1 MRPVARVGVDGQNEA
16 VRAQQNLVATLRAAM
31 SEGRAPAIAAG
42 AAVVV
47 ALGLGVAA
55 LAVDGGSGPGEL
67 AVPSGSD
74 ADALVVSPDVGPE
87 EAGPAQPFDLDHPGV
102 DASDDQGTPGVAGDS
117 AVPVQPGAPV
127 VLGAGPEPGT
137 SVTTTSTTTPSTTAT
152 TATTT
157 PPDGSGGLLD
167 AVVRLLGGP

>member
-1 MRPVARVGVDGQNEA
+1 VRPVAGVGVDGQNEA

-31 SEGRAPAIAAG
+31 SKGRAPAIAAG

-55 LAVDGGSGPGEL
+55 LAVDGRSGPGEL
-67 AVPSGSD
+67 AVPGGSD
-74 ADALVVSPDVGPE
+74 ADALVVAPDLGPD
-87 EAGPAQPFDLDHPGV
+87 EAAPAQPVDLGRPGV
-102 DASDDQGTPGVAGDS
+102 DAGDDQAAPEAAGES
-117 AVPVQPGAPV
+117 AVPVEPAAPV
-127 VLGAGPEPGT
+127 GLGAGPEPGT

-152 TATTT
+152 TT

>member
-1 MRPVARVGVDGQNEA
+1 LSHLCDRCQVGRVDGQNEA

-87 EAGPAQPFDLDHPGV
+87 EAGPAQPFDLDHP
-102 DASDDQGTPGVAGDS
+102 AWTR
-117 AVPVQPGAPV
+117 
-127 VLGAGPEPGT
+127 
-137 SVTTTSTTTPSTTAT
+137 AT
-152 TATTT
+152 IRPRPA
-157 PPDGSGGLLD
+157 
-167 AVVRLLGGP
+167 

>member
-1 MRPVARVGVDGQNEA
+1 VRPVAGTGVDGQNEV
-16 VRAQQNLVATLRAAM
+16 VRAQQNLVATLRAAV

-67 AVPSGSD
+67 AVPGGSD
-74 ADALVVSPDVGPE
+74 ADALVVPPDVGPD
-87 EAGPAQPFDLDHPGV
+87 EAGPAQPLDLGRPGV
-102 DASDDQGTPGVAGDS
+102 DAGDDQPAPEDAGDS
-117 AVPVQPGAPV
+117 AVPVEQAAPIV
-127 VLGAGPEPGT
+127 FGAGPEPGT
-137 SVTTTSTTTPSTTAT
+137 SVTTTSTTTPST